1 MKDSAGVTIY
11 HLDILAIHRIPRRQ
25 GKVRPLRPVIV
36 NFDNSEVKVKI
47 IKIRFLGWLAVFDS
61 HFLGTEDVEKNLMLV
76 ISSK

>member
-11 HLDILAIHRIPRRQ
+11 HSDILAIHRIPRRQ
-25 GKVRPLRPVIV
+25 GKVRPVIV

-47 IKIRFLGWLAVFDS
+47 IKIMFLGWLAVFDS
-61 HFLGTEDVEKNLMLV
+61 HFLGKEDVKKNLMLV